1 MTKKNLIAKKEII
14 LFIAIIIISIMIYL
28 LNVFLNNKPSSRV
41 QIIINGELRDTINI
55 EEGKTYDIVQGKYK
69 NTILFKK
76 NGVKVIYSNCK
87 DQLCVHQGEVN
98 YENYK
103 TRIMVNS
110 IICLPHNLAIRL
122 ELQDDIP
129 SDDKIDN

>member
-14 LFIAIIIISIMIYL
+14 LFIGIITISIIIYL
-28 LNVFLNNKPSSRV
+28 LNVFINNKPSSRV
-41 QIIINGELRDTINI
+41 QIIINGELMETINI
-55 EEGKTYDIVQGKYK
+55 EEGKTYDIVQGNYK
-69 NTILFKK
+69 NTILFTK
-76 NGVKVIYSNCK
+76 NGVKVIYSNCQN
-87 DQLCVHQGEVN
+87 QLCVHQGEVN
-98 YENYK
+98 FENYK
-103 TRIMVNS
+103 TRIMGNS

>member
-1 MTKKNLIAKKEII
+1 MTKKNLIGKKEII
-14 LFIAIIIISIMIYL
+14 LFILIITISIMIYL
-28 LNVFLNNKPSSRV
+28 LNVFLNKKPSSRV

-55 EEGKTYDIVQGKYK
+55 EEGKTYDIVQGDYK
-69 NTILFKK
+69 NTILFTK
-76 NGVKVIYSNCK
+76 NGVKVIYSNCQN
-87 DQLCVHQGEVN
+87 QLCVHQGEVN

-103 TRIMVNS
+103 TRMMGNS

-122 ELQDDIP
+122 ELKDDIP